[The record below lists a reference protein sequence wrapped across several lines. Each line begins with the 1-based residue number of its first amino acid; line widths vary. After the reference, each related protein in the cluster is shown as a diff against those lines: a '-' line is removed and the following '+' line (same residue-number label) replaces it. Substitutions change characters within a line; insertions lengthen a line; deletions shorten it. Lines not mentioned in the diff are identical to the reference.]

1 MKTIK
6 EYLSSNNDQ
15 TLLFENIDT
24 AMSLQEVYEALYDKM
39 FDDQYQLNEG
49 LGDWL
54 RKLAAKGDKIDKRAS
69 ELKKSAT
76 EKINNM
82 SDDAKAAIETV
93 KKNAGDSWGKVKDTY
108 TAAVATIDNAIQNAK
123 TSVEAVV
130 KAAGIKVSDFMGTSA
145 EVLSNLYAQGKT
157 ELANS
162 FKETKTAA
170 AMQALL
176 LGAILCKNNN
186 IDSSQILD
194 ILSAAGIN

>member
-54 RKLAAKGDKIDKRAS
+54 RKLAAKGDEIDKRAS

-76 EKINNM
+76 DKINNM
-82 SDDAKAAIETV
+82 SDDAKAAIKTV
-93 KKNAGDSWGKVKDTY
+93 KKNAGDSWGKVKGTY
-108 TAAVATIDNAIQNAK
+108 TAAIANIDYALRTAK
-123 TSVEAVV
+123 TSVEKLV
-130 KAAGIKVSDFMGTSA
+130 KAAGIDMSAFEGTA
-145 EVLSNLYAQGKT
+145 AQVLSNLYGQGKT
-157 ELANS
+157 KLANS
-162 FKETKTAA
+162 FTDTKAAA
-170 AMQALL
+170 AMQTLL

-186 IDSSQILD
+186 IDQSQILE
-194 ILSAAGIN
+194 ILFAAGIK